1 MKVKN
6 IRIHNRPAYNSEVHA
21 TRDMG
26 IGELNNCYE
35 DAELADTIFA
45 VGTNAYETQTNYFL
59 NHWIPNLRGISQ
71 DKKRQQLPGEAY
83 PPARVVIVDPRRT
96 STVAACEAEAGK
108 DRVLHLAIEPGTDM
122 ALFNAILTYIAEKG
136 WQDKELIS
144 ASTNDFDKVVAANKS
159 TLAEAAQIT
168 GLKADDI
175 AKAAAWIA
183 EPKDGKRR
191 RTMFCYEK
199 GLIWGNDNYRTNAAL
214 VNVALATGN
223 IGRPG
228 GGCVRM
234 GGHQEGYSRPPDGH
248 VGKPAAYVDKLLIE
262 GRGGVHHI
270 WACDHYKTTLNAHKF
285 KQVYKKRTDIVKDAM
300 NAMPAGDRAAQV
312 AAIVVAIKQGGLFAV
327 DVDIVPTKIGEAC
340 HVWLPAA
347 TSGEMNLTSMNG
359 ERRMRLTEKYMD
371 PPGESLPDCLIA
383 ARLANQLERVLR
395 EIGDAKYADQFKG
408 FDWKTEEDAFMD
420 GYAKHEKGGQFVTYE
435 RLKAMGTNGFQEPA
449 VDFKDGKIIG
459 TKRLFADGKFGGK
472 DGKATFMEA
481 KWRGLQAPGK
491 EEQKKKFKYLVN
503 NGRTNHVW
511 QNAYLDQDNEFIMDR
526 WPYPFIEMNPDDMS
540 ELKVAPGDLVEVYN
554 DDGSTQAMVYPTPT
568 AKKGHTFM
576 LFAYPTGVQ
585 GNVVNAGTNE
595 LILPN
600 YKQTW
605 ADIRKLASAP
615 AGVKH
620 LSFKAQEYKVG

>member
-1 MKVKN
+1 
-6 IRIHNRPAYNSEVHA
+6 
-21 TRDMG
+21 
-26 IGELNNCYE
+26 
-35 DAELADTIFA
+35 
-45 VGTNAYETQTNYFL
+45 
-59 NHWIPNLRGISQ
+59 
-71 DKKRQQLPGEAY
+71 
-83 PPARVVIVDPRRT
+83 
-96 STVAACEAEAGK
+96 
-108 DRVLHLAIEPGTDM
+108 
-122 ALFNAILTYIAEKG
+122 
-136 WQDKELIS
+136 
-144 ASTNDFDKVVAANKS
+144 
-159 TLAEAAQIT
+159 
-168 GLKADDI
+168 
-175 AKAAAWIA
+175 
-183 EPKDGKRR
+183 
-191 RTMFCYEK
+191 
-199 GLIWGNDNYRTNAAL
+199 
-214 VNVALATGN
+214 
-223 IGRPG
+223 
-228 GGCVRM
+228 
-234 GGHQEGYSRPPDGH
+234 
-248 VGKPAAYVDKLLIE
+248 
-262 GRGGVHHI
+262 
-270 WACDHYKTTLNAHKF
+270 
-285 KQVYKKRTDIVKDAM
+285 
-300 NAMPAGDRAAQV
+300 
-312 AAIVVAIKQGGLFAV
+312 
-327 DVDIVPTKIGEAC
+327 
-340 HVWLPAA
+340 VWLPAA

-359 ERRMRLTEKYMD
+359 ERRMRLTERYMD

-383 ARLANQLERVLR
+383 ARLANQMERVLR

-435 RLKAMGTNGFQEPA
+435 RLKSMGTNGFQEPA
-449 VDFKDGKIIG
+449 VDFKDGKIVG

-620 LSFKAQEYKVG
+620 LSFKAQEYKAG